1 MDSGVS
7 HLGRLELTLGITM
20 LLSSRLFAW
29 KPFWSRWQLELLKGV
44 FVSSLLV
51 LSFFPLSASKS
62 RAICSTCWT
71 ILVIWGEGRKNTAT
85 LRQQRQGHK
94 GKPPFSSRLLGTF
107 FFLDSPSTQFL
118 SRHNSQNQTQFF
130 LYYFVLVLGMKL
142 RASHM
147 LRKHSTLSVQK
158 VDS

>member
-1 MDSGVS
+1 M
-7 HLGRLELTLGITM
+7 TLGITM

-62 RAICSTCWT
+62 RVICSTCWT
-71 ILVIWGEGRKNTAT
+71 ILVIWGEGHKNTAT

-107 FFLDSPSTQFL
+107 FFWTSPLHSFYQGTT
-118 SRHNSQNQTQFF
+118 HKTKPNSFYIILFWCWEWNLEPPTC
-130 LYYFVLVLGMKL
+130 
-142 RASHM
+142 
-147 LRKHSTLSVQK
+147 
-158 VDS
+158 